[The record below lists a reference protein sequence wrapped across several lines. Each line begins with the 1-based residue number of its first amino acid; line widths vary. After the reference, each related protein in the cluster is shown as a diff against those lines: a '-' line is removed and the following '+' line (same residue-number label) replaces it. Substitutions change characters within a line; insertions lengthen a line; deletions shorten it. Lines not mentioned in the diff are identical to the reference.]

1 MIAPSLL
8 RRLKLFVTCTNVVIW
23 DRMDYL
29 LKAEKEFNNTSIY
42 NSIRFKEKLLTGL
55 VESSKNMFFEFKTK
69 RFNKPKRAS
78 ILYL

>member
-1 MIAPSLL
+1 MI
-8 RRLKLFVTCTNVVIW
+8 CMICIW